1 MARLVTEDLALDAR
15 LDLPGPIALADEGVT
30 VVLGPSG
37 AGKTSLLR
45 AVMGL
50 DRPSRGRVTLDG
62 ELWSDAATGARVA
75 VERRGLGWSPQ
86 RPRLLPH
93 LSVMENVAFGADRA
107 GAAEALDAVG
117 ASSLA
122 DRSPSSLSG
131 GEAQRVSLARAL
143 ARRPRLALL
152 DEPFVAID
160 RPSVPALRAA
170 VSRALR
176 ASGSAA
182 VVVSHDPEDLWA
194 LADRV
199 VVLSRGRALQRG
211 PAAEVLARPAS
222 AEVARLVGYD
232 NVVETSPG
240 RGYAAQT
247 AAVRF
252 TKWTSGDAPW
262 AVVERV
268 SSSGPGPRA
277 WARGEGGE
285 ALTAGEVD
293 PSLRAGDRCA
303 VRVDA
308 ARAARYG
315 EG

>member
-15 LDLPGPIALADEGVT
+15 LDLRGALALADEGVT

-50 DRPSRGRVTLDG
+50 DRPTRGRVRFDG
-62 ELWSDAATGARVA
+62 AVWSDAAAGACVA

-93 LSVMENVAFGADRA
+93 LDVLENVAFGAEPRRA
-107 GAAEALDAVG
+107 EEALDVVG
-117 ASSLA
+117 AASLA
-122 DRSPSSLSG
+122 ARAPASLSG

-152 DEPFVAID
+152 DEPFAAID

-176 ASGSAA
+176 AAGSA
-182 VVVSHDPEDLWA
+182 VVVVTHDPDDLWA

-199 VVLSRGRALQRG
+199 VVLSGGRALQSG
-211 PAAEVLARPAS
+211 AASEVLSRPAS

-232 NVVETSPG
+232 NVVETAPG
-240 RGYAAQT
+240 RGYAAPT
-247 AAVRF
+247 SAVRF
-252 TKWTSGDAPW
+252 TKWTSGDEPW
-262 AVVERV
+262 AEVERV
-268 SSSGPGPRA
+268 SASGPGPRA
-277 WARGEGGE
+277 WARGAGGE

-308 ARAARYG
+308 ARAARFG